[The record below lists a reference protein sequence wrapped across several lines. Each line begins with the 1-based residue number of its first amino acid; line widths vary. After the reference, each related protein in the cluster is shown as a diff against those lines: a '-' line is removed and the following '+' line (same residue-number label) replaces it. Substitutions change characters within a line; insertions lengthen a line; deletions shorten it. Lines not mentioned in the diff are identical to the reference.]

1 MVWREINGR
10 LCTEMKCKDFE
21 EALLFLNEI
30 AAIAEKLNHHPD
42 IKIHSYRFI
51 SIEVYTHDTNS
62 ITEKDHELT
71 KAIHLCWL
79 NIQGLDPIY

>member
-62 ITEKDHELT
+62 ITEKDHEL
-71 KAIHLCWL
+71 KKEIHVCWL
-79 NIQGLDPIY
+79 KIKGLDPIY